1 MTTPT
6 NSWTDLESKCG
17 LVVPSSNSNNHENEE
32 QCSTNKERPTTIK
45 LDYVPSRLQL
55 EEFSKAE
62 QSKPLQTK
70 EGILSIS
77 TDKASP
83 VPWLVR
89 DAEGVDPYAQQVWLA
104 LELKTTNYCTILVS
118 CDLNK
123 NDDIDNNMSSSRSHQ
138 LPQLFWPPEDNPNTN
153 TNSSEEEENEN
164 ETLQNHR
171 QFQNYL
177 VGKEQT
183 LDMLESIQERY
194 SSSSSHHDDGP
205 DLYRRISEC
214 VDNVRCNIVRFQ
226 SIVPRN
232 TLFLPHVPYQFIVTN
247 KNDPIISLVTSNNHM
262 VTLEETD
269 EVLEEYDE
277 GPWFCGDF
285 VSAADV
291 VWAPFLERYAAQL
304 PSLWTGDEHDPRH
317 PKEYPAIV
325 AWFRAMECHVPCY
338 SCRVAGDATTWSR
351 QLQTT
356 LATDPRFSHIPQPPK
371 QTQQNPRL
379 HSISKPRNLWNQ
391 YTQNRPWL
399 APTPEAECVAFFV
412 RHRTAIL
419 EEALEQTKQMTED
432 EADVAFRHV
441 LEQLLLVS
449 ENDDDDVKHDM
460 DHVSIMV
467 FSLSEHAKEML
478 HFLDQ
483 RLQVPRDMGM
493 LPASTL
499 RSFAAALP
507 KPSIS

>member
-1 MTTPT
+1 MGMVAVVVEAFSRPSTNGSTKPFVTTTTTTTTTTT

-17 LVVPSSNSNNHENEE
+17 VVLVPAPNSNSNNHENEE
-32 QCSTNKERPTTIK
+32 PCDTNNEPPTTIT
-45 LDYVPSRLQL
+45 LDYVPSRQQL
-55 EEFSKAE
+55 EAFSKAE
-62 QSKPLQTK
+62 QSKLLQTK
-70 EGILSIS
+70 EGNIISIPIS

-104 LELKTTNYCTILVS
+104 LELKTTHYCTILVS
-118 CDLNK
+118 RDPNK
-123 NDDIDNNMSSSRSHQ
+123 NDDILDNNMSSRSHQ

-153 TNSSEEEENEN
+153 TNSFEEEEN

-171 QFQNYL
+171 QLQNYL

-194 SSSSSHHDDGP
+194 SSSSSSQDDGP

-214 VDNVRCNIVRFQ
+214 VDN
-226 SIVPRN
+226 
-232 TLFLPHVPYQFIVTN
+232 N
-247 KNDPIISLVTSNNHM
+247 KKDQIISLVTSNNHM

-304 PSLWTGDEHDPRH
+304 PGVWTGDEHDPRH
-317 PKEYPAIV
+317 PKEYPAIS
-325 AWFRAMECHVPCY
+325 AWFHAMECHVPSY

-356 LATDPRFSHIPQPPK
+356 LATDPRFSHIPRPQPPK
-371 QTQQNPRL
+371 QQNPRL
-379 HSISKPRNLWNQ
+379 HSISKPRNIWNQ

-412 RHRTAIL
+412 RHRTVIL
-419 EEALEQTKQMTED
+419 QEALQQIKQMTAD
-432 EADVAFRHV
+432 EADVAFR
-441 LEQLLLVS
+441 Q
-449 ENDDDDVKHDM
+449 
-460 DHVSIMV
+460 
-467 FSLSEHAKEML
+467 
-478 HFLDQ
+478 
-483 RLQVPRDMGM
+483 
-493 LPASTL
+493 
-499 RSFAAALP
+499 
-507 KPSIS
+507 